1 MDIISDYKDYLIIE
15 KNFSEHTAISYIND
29 VKGFEDFLIKE
40 GLAKDLLG
48 ARRPRLARNYIS
60 YLDNQDFK
68 KKSIARKLSSL
79 KNFYNYLI
87 FKELIEE
94 NIFSDIKA
102 PKVAKT
108 LPHIIDD
115 EAINYLFDSIDTSK
129 PLGYRN
135 LVILDLLYSCGVRAS
150 ELINLEIK
158 DIYLS
163 SGQILIHGK
172 GKKDR
177 YIILHDKLIE
187 EIRHYLSFVRV
198 TLLSKGDDT
207 NQQKLFINYKG
218 GPLTVRGLR
227 VILNQLIKDSGET
240 YAIHPHMLRHAFATT
255 MLNHGA
261 DLRVV
266 QELLG
271 HEHLKSTQ
279 IYTHISKEQLKEKYM
294 QTHPR
299 NQHNEKTK

>member
-115 EAINYLFDSIDTSK
+115 EAINYIFDSIDTSK

-279 IYTHISKEQLKEKYM
+279 IYTHVSKEQLKEKYM

>member
-135 LVILDLLYSCGVRAS
+135 LVILDLLYSCGIRAS

-279 IYTHISKEQLKEKYM
+279 IYTHVSKEQLKEKYM

>member
-115 EAINYLFDSIDTSK
+115 EAINYLFDSIDTTK

-279 IYTHISKEQLKEKYM
+279 IYTHVSKEQLKEKYM

>member
-87 FKELIEE
+87 FKEHIED

-108 LPHIIDD
+108 LPHIIDE

-177 YIILHDKLIE
+177 YIILHEKLIE

-227 VILNQLIKDSGET
+227 VILNQMIKDSGET

-279 IYTHISKEQLKEKYM
+279 IYTHVSKEQLKEKYM

>member
-68 KKSIARKLSSL
+68 KKTIARKLSSL

-108 LPHIIDD
+108 LPHIIDE

-177 YIILHDKLIE
+177 YIILHEKLIE

-227 VILNQLIKDSGET
+227 VILNQMIKDSGET

-279 IYTHISKEQLKEKYM
+279 IYTHVSKEQLKEKYM

>member
-87 FKELIEE
+87 FKELIEG

-115 EAINYLFDSIDTSK
+115 EAINYLFDSIDTTK

-279 IYTHISKEQLKEKYM
+279 IYTHVSKEQLKEKYM

>member
-40 GLAKDLLG
+40 GLAKDLLS

-279 IYTHISKEQLKEKYM
+279 IYTHVSKEQLKEKYM

>member
-279 IYTHISKEQLKEKYM
+279 IYTHVSKEQLKEKYM

>member
-1 MDIISDYKDYLIIE
+1 MDMISDYKDYLIIE

-68 KKSIARKLSSL
+68 KKTIARKLSSL

-108 LPHIIDD
+108 LPHIIDE

-177 YIILHDKLIE
+177 YIILHEKLIE

-227 VILNQLIKDSGET
+227 VILNQMIKDSGET

-279 IYTHISKEQLKEKYM
+279 IYTHVSKEQLKEKYM

>member
-87 FKELIEE
+87 FKELIQE

-115 EAINYLFDSIDTSK
+115 EAINYLFDSIDTTK

-135 LVILDLLYSCGVRAS
+135 LVILDLLYSCGIRAS

-279 IYTHISKEQLKEKYM
+279 IYTHVSKEQLKEKYM

>member
-1 MDIISDYKDYLIIE
+1 MDILSSYKDFLTIE
-15 KNFSEHTAISYIND
+15 KNYSEHTSKSYIND
-29 VKGFEDFLIKE
+29 ILGFQKFLIDE
-40 GLAKDLLG
+40 GFAKDLLG
-48 ARRPRLARNYIS
+48 ATRPRLARNYIS
-60 YLDNQDFK
+60 YLDNQQFSK
-68 KKSIARKLSSL
+68 KTISRKLSSL

-87 FKELIEE
+87 FKELLDV
-94 NIFSDIKA
+94 NIFHEIKA
-102 PKVAKT
+102 PKVPKK

-115 EAINYLFDSIDTSK
+115 EAVNYLFESIDTTT

-135 LVILDLLYSCGVRAS
+135 LVILDLLYSCGIRAS
-150 ELINLEIK
+150 ELVNLEIK

-172 GKKDR
+172 GGKDR
-177 YIILHDKLIE
+177 YIMLHDKLSESIK
-187 EIRHYLSFVRV
+187 HYLSFVRV
-198 TLLSKGDDT
+198 TLLSKGSNT
-207 NQQKLFINYKG
+207 NEKKLFINYKG

-227 VILNQLIKDSGET
+227 VILNQIIQASGET

-279 IYTHISKEQLKEKYM
+279 IYTHVSKEQLKEKYKL
-294 QTHPR
+294 THPR
-299 NQHNEKTK
+299 NNSNEKDK

>member
-40 GLAKDLLG
+40 GLAKDLLS

-115 EAINYLFDSIDTSK
+115 EAINYLFDSIDTTK

-279 IYTHISKEQLKEKYM
+279 IYTHVSKEQLKEKYM

>member
-163 SGQILIHGK
+163 NGQILIHGK

-279 IYTHISKEQLKEKYM
+279 IYTHVSKEQLKEKYM

>member
-48 ARRPRLARNYIS
+48 ARRPRLARNYLS

-279 IYTHISKEQLKEKYM
+279 IYTHVSKEQLKEKYM

>member
-115 EAINYLFDSIDTSK
+115 EAINYLFDSIDTTK

-158 DIYLS
+158 GIYLS

-279 IYTHISKEQLKEKYM
+279 IYTHVSKEQLKEKYM

>member
-135 LVILDLLYSCGVRAS
+135 LVILDLLYSCGIRAS

-227 VILNQLIKDSGET
+227 VILNQMIKDSGET

-279 IYTHISKEQLKEKYM
+279 IYTHVSKEQLKEKYM

>member
-68 KKSIARKLSSL
+68 KKTIARKLSSL

-108 LPHIIDD
+108 LPHIIDE

-177 YIILHDKLIE
+177 YIILHEKLIE

-227 VILNQLIKDSGET
+227 IILNQMIKDSGET

-279 IYTHISKEQLKEKYM
+279 IYTHVSKEQLKEKYM

>member
-68 KKSIARKLSSL
+68 KKTIARKLSSL

-108 LPHIIDD
+108 LPHIIDE

-177 YIILHDKLIE
+177 YIILHEKLIE

-198 TLLSKGDDT
+198 TLLSKGNDT

-227 VILNQLIKDSGET
+227 VILNQMIKDSGET

-279 IYTHISKEQLKEKYM
+279 IYTHVSKEQLKEKYM

>member
-68 KKSIARKLSSL
+68 KKTIARKLSSL

-108 LPHIIDD
+108 LPHIIDE

-135 LVILDLLYSCGVRAS
+135 LVILDLIYSCGVRAS

-177 YIILHDKLIE
+177 YIILHEKLIE

-227 VILNQLIKDSGET
+227 VILNQMIKDSGET

-279 IYTHISKEQLKEKYM
+279 IYTHVSKEQLKEKYM

>member
-40 GLAKDLLG
+40 GLAKDLLS

-94 NIFSDIKA
+94 NIFNDIKA

-115 EAINYLFDSIDTSK
+115 EAINYLFDSIDTTK

-279 IYTHISKEQLKEKYM
+279 IYTHVSKEQLKEKYM

>member
-115 EAINYLFDSIDTSK
+115 EAINYLFDSIDTTK

-150 ELINLEIK
+150 ELISLEIK

-279 IYTHISKEQLKEKYM
+279 IYTHVSKEQLKEKYM

>member
-68 KKSIARKLSSL
+68 KKTIARKLSSL

-108 LPHIIDD
+108 LPHIIDE

-279 IYTHISKEQLKEKYM
+279 IYTHVSKEQLKEKYM

>member
-1 MDIISDYKDYLIIE
+1 M
-15 KNFSEHTAISYIND
+15 
-29 VKGFEDFLIKE
+29 KE

-68 KKSIARKLSSL
+68 KKTIARKLSSL

-108 LPHIIDD
+108 LPHIIDE

-177 YIILHDKLIE
+177 YIILHEKLIE

-227 VILNQLIKDSGET
+227 VILNQMIKDSGET

-279 IYTHISKEQLKEKYM
+279 IYTHVSKEQLKEKYM